1 MKFDLI
7 LHDGKIMNG
16 VDEFPQNFDIG
27 IKNDKIISVGDLQ
40 NESSTKK
47 INCKNLIVLPGVIDT
62 QVHFREPGLT
72 HKEDIECASKAAVMG
87 GVTAFCEM
95 PNTNPLTTSE
105 KELNW
110 KLLKAKNVSW
120 CDYSFFIGATPNNIL
135 KLSEYEKL
143 PGCVGIKI
151 FMGSSTGE
159 LLVQDTNNLF
169 EILSIGQKR
178 IAVHA

>member
-27 IKNDKIISVGDLQ
+27 IKNDKIISVGDLK

-87 GVTAFCEM
+87 GVLHF
-95 PNTNPLTTSE
+95 
-105 KELNW
+105 
-110 KLLKAKNVSW
+110 AK
-120 CDYSFFIGATPNNIL
+120 CQIPIL
-135 KLSEYEKL
+135 
-143 PGCVGIKI
+143 
-151 FMGSSTGE
+151 
-159 LLVQDTNNLF
+159 
-169 EILSIGQKR
+169 
-178 IAVHA
+178 

>member
-27 IKNDKIISVGDLQ
+27 IKNDKIISVGDLK

-72 HKEDIECASKAAVMG
+72 KKGEIK
-87 GVTAFCEM
+87 T
-95 PNTNPLTTSE
+95 
-105 KELNW
+105 
-110 KLLKAKNVSW
+110 
-120 CDYSFFIGATPNNIL
+120 TPNQSFKTDIL
-135 KLSEYEKL
+135 MPIDMWEHSFTDYIPAKDAKKKYITGMMRTINWEVINQRLS
-143 PGCVGIKI
+143 
-151 FMGSSTGE
+151 
-159 LLVQDTNNLF
+159 
-169 EILSIGQKR
+169 
-178 IAVHA
+178 